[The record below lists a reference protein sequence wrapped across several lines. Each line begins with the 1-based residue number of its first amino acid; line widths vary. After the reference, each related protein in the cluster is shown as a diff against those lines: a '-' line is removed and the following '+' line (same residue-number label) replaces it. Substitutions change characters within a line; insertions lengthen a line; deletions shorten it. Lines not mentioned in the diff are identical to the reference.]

1 MVKKHILIIDII
13 WFWKIN
19 YIYISVIGKKMQ
31 SLKHQHKKFHEITS
45 LDHVKNI
52 WDFDV
57 LKGQKAA
64 RQKLQKKVKEKY
76 KVLIK

>member
-1 MVKKHILIIDII
+1 
-13 WFWKIN
+13 
-19 YIYISVIGKKMQ
+19 MQ